1 MADDESFVKSYFR
14 SCIAIGSK
22 LSSCA
27 DISGHAPKCTFI
39 SLHFTGCIA
48 LASLIMYGK
57 QFCDIRF
64 DLLLL
69 KTWWIIKYIPMLDAV
84 VSSVINFCIH
94 RTKFQLTDKCFM
106 CLPIDIINQLIFKV
120 VCCLP
125 TQITMW
131 KQQNPAIDICTNPNN
146 RISERAS
153 LLFKRLPQF
162 LTPTA
167 LFLLGFIVRIWT
179 PLGVSK
185 R

>member
-48 LASLIMYGK
+48 LASLVTYGK

-125 TQITMW
+125 TQITTW
-131 KQQNPAIDICTNPNN
+131 KQSNPANDIRTILYHC
-146 RISERAS
+146 ISEWAS
-153 LLFKRLPQF
+153 LLFKCRLQF
-162 LTPTA
+162 L
-167 LFLLGFIVRIWT
+167 
-179 PLGVSK
+179 
-185 R
+185 

>member
-27 DISGHAPKCTFI
+27 NTCISGHEPKCTFI
-39 SLHFTGCIA
+39 SLHVTGCIS

-131 KQQNPAIDICTNPNN
+131 KQPNPANDIRTILYHC
-146 RISERAS
+146 ISEWAS
-153 LLFKRLPQF
+153 LLFKCRLQF
-162 LTPTA
+162 L
-167 LFLLGFIVRIWT
+167 
-179 PLGVSK
+179 
-185 R
+185 